1 MFFIF
6 FIPFISQNDD
16 YFLYIVILEKKV
28 WPRSSFGCPLSKKNV
43 YLMRSSL
50 SGNSRRSIKMCKSVY
65 AALEVMVPSSFIDID
80 IFFALWNTFLCF
92 FQCSIHYVLFF
103 LDWHTTSS
111 LVQGFS
117 HSMWFLGVQSLKSSL
132 EIFQWEKK
140 NLITLFKKRK
150 TKLKTKF

>member
-1 MFFIF
+1 MCLVLLASLHKKRHHCFSSF
-6 FIPFISQNDD
+6 FIPFISQHDD

-80 IFFALWNTFLCF
+80 IFLHYEIPSCAF
-92 FQCSIHYVLFF
+92 FS
-103 LDWHTTSS
+103 
-111 LVQGFS
+111 
-117 HSMWFLGVQSLKSSL
+117 VQSIMFFFSRLTYYIFISARFQPFYVVFGCAVLKSTL
-132 EIFQWEKK
+132 EIFQ
-140 NLITLFKKRK
+140 
-150 TKLKTKF
+150 